1 MNAELSGVPARSGRL
16 LVARLLP
23 GADLVPALTAFC
35 AETGV
40 RAGAVLTLVGSL
52 RQATYLYVV
61 AAPDGPNGMA
71 YTDPTVLPGPVELIT
86 GQGTIGCSE
95 AGGVVLH
102 LHGAFCDSSRQ
113 VHGGHLAP
121 AGNIVAATVEAVILE
136 AEGLSLTRRYDT
148 ETGFPLFFPARA

>member
-1 MNAELSGVPARSGRL
+1 MNTEYSGVSARSGRL

-35 AETGV
+35 AGTGV

-61 AAPDGPNGMA
+61 AAPDSPHGMA
-71 YTDPTVLPGPVELIT
+71 YTDPTVLPGPVELIA
-86 GQGTIGCSE
+86 GQGTIGRTA
-95 AGGVVLH
+95 AGEVVLH
-102 LHGAFCDSSRQ
+102 LHGAFCDGSRQ
-113 VHGGHLAP
+113 TYGGHLAP

-136 AEGLSLTRRYDT
+136 AEGLSLIRRYDP
-148 ETGFPLFFPARA
+148 ETGFSLFLPARA